1 MGFTEHKKKIVYE
14 KVSVVKSIHKSKDSL
29 KKVWK
34 LQNKFSE
41 FDCLTGYSD
50 LFLFETNFIFMLFDS
65 NFVFMLFALML
76 FGT

>member
-14 KVSVVKSIHKSKDSL
+14 KVSVVKSIHKSEDSL

-34 LQNKFSE
+34 LQIKFSE

-50 LFLFETNFIFMLFDS
+50 FLFETNFIFMLFDS